1 MDLGFTQEQEILKKS
16 AHSFLARE
24 CPKKRTKE
32 LDESETGF
40 SLELWKKMADLGWMG
55 SILPEEYGGSGGS
68 FIDLIVLL
76 EEMGYNLLPGPF
88 FSTMVLGAL
97 PILKAGTKEQKEFYL
112 PAIAG
117 GNKILTMALTEV
129 SGQYDAASVT
139 VTATPDGE
147 GYLINGIKLFVP
159 DAHLADYILCVART
173 KDGADPEDGITLFI
187 VDGKAPGIKTSLLK
201 TLAGDKQTEIVFDH
215 VKAGKDSILGGL
227 DCGWTIVTDVLQKA
241 AVAKAAELVGH
252 SQAALEMAVNYA
264 KERVQFGRPIGSFQA
279 IQHYCA
285 NMLSDVDSGR
295 FLTYESA
302 WMISEGFEAAKQAA
316 MTKAWVGDA
325 ARRVTLL
332 AHQIFGA
339 IGFTME
345 FDIHLYY
352 RRALAGSQAFG
363 DSDYQREIV
372 ATAIGL

>member
-1 MDLGFTQEQEILKKS
+1 MDLGFTEEQEILKKS
-16 AHSFLARE
+16 VHSFLAKE
-24 CPKKRTKE
+24 CPKKLVKE
-32 LDESETGF
+32 LDEGETGL
-40 SLELWKKMADLGWMG
+40 SPELWKKMADLGWMG
-55 SILPEEYGGSGGS
+55 SILPEEYGGSGGNYL
-68 FIDLIVLL
+68 DLIVIM

-97 PILKAGTKEQKEFYL
+97 PILSAGTKKQKELYL

-117 GNKILTMALTEV
+117 GEKIITMALTEV

-139 VTATPDGE
+139 VKATPAGDGYVIS
-147 GYLINGIKLFVP
+147 GLKLFVP

-173 KDGADPEDGITLFI
+173 KEGADPEEGITLFI
-187 VDGKAPGIKTSLLK
+187 VDGQAPGIKTTLLK
-201 TLAGDKQTEIVFDH
+201 TLARDKQTEVVFDQ
-215 VKAGKDSILGGL
+215 VKVGKDSILGGL
-227 DCGWTIVTDVLQKA
+227 DCGWPVVKETLRKA

-285 NMLSDVDSGR
+285 NMLSDVDSAR
-295 FLTYESA
+295 FITYEAA
-302 WMISEGFEAAKQAA
+302 WMISEGLEATKQAA
-316 MTKAWVGDA
+316 MAKAWVGDA

-372 ATAIGL
+372 AAAVGL

>member
-1 MDLGFTQEQEILKKS
+1 MDLGFTEEQEILKKS
-16 AHSFLARE
+16 AHNFLARE
-24 CPKKRTKE
+24 CPKKLVKE
-32 LDESETGF
+32 LDEGETGL

-55 SILPEEYGGSGGS
+55 SILPEEYGGSGGNYL
-68 FIDLIVLL
+68 DLIVLL

-97 PILKAGTKEQKEFYL
+97 PILSAGTEKQKELYL

-117 GNKILTMALTEV
+117 GEKIFTMALTEV
-129 SGQYDAASVT
+129 SGKYDAASVA
-139 VTATPDGE
+139 VKATPAGDG
-147 GYLINGIKLFVP
+147 YVINGLKLFVP

-173 KDGADPEDGITLFI
+173 KEGADPEDGITLFI
-187 VDGKAPGIKTSLLK
+187 VDGQAPGIKTTLLK
-201 TLAGDKQTEIVFDH
+201 TLARDKQTEVVFEQ
-215 VKAGKDSILGGL
+215 VKVGKDNILGGL
-227 DCGWTIVTDVLQKA
+227 DCGWPVVKEALEKA

-285 NMLSDVDSGR
+285 NMLSDVDSAR
-295 FLTYESA
+295 FITYEAA
-302 WMISEGFEAAKQAA
+302 WMISEGLEATKQAA
-316 MTKAWVGDA
+316 MAKAWVGDA
-325 ARRVTLL
+325 TRRVTLL

-372 ATAIGL
+372 ATAVGL

>member
-1 MDLGFTQEQEILKKS
+1 MDLGFTEEQEILKKS
-16 AHSFLARE
+16 AHNFLAKE
-24 CPKKRTKE
+24 CPKKLVKE
-32 LDESETGF
+32 LDGGETGL
-40 SLELWKKMADLGWMG
+40 SPELWKKMADLGWMG
-55 SILPEEYGGSGGS
+55 SILPEVYGGSGGNYL
-68 FIDLIVLL
+68 DLIVIL
-76 EEMGYNLLPGPF
+76 EEMGHNILPGPF
-88 FSTMVLGAL
+88 FSTMILGAL
-97 PILKAGTKEQKEFYL
+97 PILSAGTEKQKDLYL
-112 PAIAG
+112 PTIAG
-117 GNKILTMALTEV
+117 GEKIFTMALTEI
-129 SGQYDAASVT
+129 SGKYDAASVE
-139 VTATPDGE
+139 VKATPAED
-147 GYLINGIKLFVP
+147 GYLINGMKLFVP

-173 KDGADPEDGITLFI
+173 KDGDDPEDGITIFI
-187 VDGKAPGIKTSLLK
+187 VDGKAPGIKTTLLK
-201 TLAGDKQTEIVFDH
+201 TLARDKQTEVVFDN
-215 VKAGKDSILGGL
+215 VKVGKDSILGGL
-227 DCGWTIVTDVLQKA
+227 DCGWPVVKDTLQKA

-285 NMLSDVDSGR
+285 NMLTDVDSAR
-295 FLTYESA
+295 YITYEAA
-302 WMISEGFEAAKQAA
+302 WLISEGLEATKQAA
-316 MTKAWVGDA
+316 MAKAWVGDA

>member
-1 MDLGFTQEQEILKKS
+1 MDLGFTEEQEILKKS
-16 AHSFLARE
+16 VHNFLAKE
-24 CPKKRTKE
+24 CPKKLVKE
-32 LDESETGF
+32 LDEGETGL
-40 SLELWKKMADLGWMG
+40 SPELWKKMAELGWMG
-55 SILPEEYGGSGGS
+55 SILPEEYGGSGGNYL
-68 FIDLIVLL
+68 DLIVLL

-97 PILKAGTKEQKEFYL
+97 PILKAGTEEQKKLYL

-117 GNKILTMALTEV
+117 GEKIMTMALTEV
-129 SGQYDAASVT
+129 SGKYDAASVA
-139 VTATPDGE
+139 VTASPAGDGYVIS
-147 GYLINGIKLFVP
+147 GLKLFVP

-173 KDGADPEDGITLFI
+173 EDRADPEEGITLFI
-187 VDGKAPGIKTSLLK
+187 VDGKAPGIKTTLLK
-201 TLAGDKQTEIVFDH
+201 TLARDKQTEIVFDR
-215 VKAGKDSILGGL
+215 VKVGQGSILGGL
-227 DCGWTIVTDVLQKA
+227 NCGWPVVRDTLQKA

-264 KERVQFGRPIGSFQA
+264 KERVQFGRPIGTFQA

-285 NMLSDVDSGR
+285 NMLTDVDSAR
-295 FLTYESA
+295 YLTYEAA
-302 WMISEGFEAAKQAA
+302 WIISEGLEAVKQAA
-316 MTKAWVGDA
+316 MAKAWAGDA

-345 FDIHLYY
+345 FDLHLYY

-372 ATAIGL
+372 ATAVGL

>member
-1 MDLGFTQEQEILKKS
+1 MDLGFTEEQEILKKS
-16 AHSFLARE
+16 AHNFLAKE
-24 CPKKRTKE
+24 CPKKLVKE
-32 LDESETGF
+32 LDEGETGF
-40 SLELWKKMADLGWMG
+40 SPELWKKMADLGWMG

-68 FIDLIVLL
+68 YLDLIVIL
-76 EEMGYNLLPGPF
+76 EEMGRNLLPGPF

-97 PILKAGTKEQKEFYL
+97 PILSAGSEKQKEIYL

-117 GNKILTMALTEV
+117 GEKIFTMALTEV
-129 SGQYDAASVT
+129 SGKYDAASVA
-139 VTATPDGE
+139 VKAVPAGDGYVIS
-147 GYLINGIKLFVP
+147 GLKLFVP
-159 DAHLADYILCVART
+159 DAHVADYILCVSRT
-173 KDGADPEDGITLFI
+173 KDGADPEDGITIFI
-187 VDGKAPGIKTSLLK
+187 VDGKAPGIKTTLLK
-201 TLAGDKQTEIVFDH
+201 TLARDKQTEVVFDK
-215 VKAGKDSILGGL
+215 VKVGQDSILGGL
-227 DCGWTIVTDVLQKA
+227 DSGWPVVKDILQKA
-241 AVAKAAELVGH
+241 AVAKAIELVGH

-285 NMLSDVDSGR
+285 NMLTDVDSAR
-295 FLTYESA
+295 YITYEAA
-302 WMISEGFEAAKQAA
+302 WMISEGLEATKEAAMA
-316 MTKAWVGDA
+316 KAFAGDA
-325 ARRVTLL
+325 VRRVTLL

-372 ATAIGL
+372 AKAVGL